1 MLLSLLHGV
10 MTYMFEINYVKHAN
24 ITQQC
29 HNKFVSIKTG
39 GGPLP
44 APYWVTGVLL
54 YSRQKNK
61 EHGREGKDEKKHS
74 ERRRRGDDEYGSH
87 RGTRW
92 ERWRQTCCSVLAAFQ
107 RQRCSLWTNK
117 NTGQL
122 NITFPFGAWALW
134 RCAGLKRAGEGMLC
148 PCEMHTDLQGSP
160 PEGEGGMDH
169 TRVRSALV
177 FD

>member
-61 EHGREGKDEKKHS
+61 EHGREAKDEKKHS

-87 RGTRW
+87 RGTR
-92 ERWRQTCCSVLAAFQ
+92 
-107 RQRCSLWTNK
+107 
-117 NTGQL
+117 
-122 NITFPFGAWALW
+122 
-134 RCAGLKRAGEGMLC
+134 
-148 PCEMHTDLQGSP
+148 
-160 PEGEGGMDH
+160 
-169 TRVRSALV
+169 
-177 FD
+177 